1 MLIMKMAGKNPR
13 LITLTAKVPILLI
26 AINLLAIPASASDD
40 SRLAVEMPD
49 MMKTHMLSNM
59 RDHLLAIN
67 EIQAALAQGKFD
79 LAADAAENRLGLSSL
94 EAHEA
99 SHMASFMPK
108 GMEETGNNMHRAASR
123 FAIIAQETAV
133 DRNLPRAL
141 DALSQITQQ
150 CVACHAG
157 YRLK

>member
-1 MLIMKMAGKNPR
+1 
-13 LITLTAKVPILLI
+13 
-26 AINLLAIPASASDD
+26 
-40 SRLAVEMPD
+40 
-49 MMKTHMLSNM
+49 
-59 RDHLLAIN
+59 
-67 EIQAALAQGKFD
+67 
-79 LAADAAENRLGLSSL
+79 
-94 EAHEA
+94 
-99 SHMASFMPK
+99 MASFMPK